1 MDGKRGFSRRQFVGG
16 AAAAI
21 GYMGLKP
28 TAELYAEDRF
38 PFRRRLDDEYD
49 ALAHLSSNE
58 NPYGP
63 SQKVMEAMEGAWKY
77 SMRYGYPDGDIQA
90 AIAEHHGVPED
101 HILMGAGSGEILRVV
116 GLTYMDPGS
125 KVIGV
130 EPSYSTVYR
139 HAAGLMAEAI
149 TLPLMEDH
157 RQSIPLMIQTTKT
170 HHREVGFVYLC
181 TPNNPT
187 GVSVTAAETKQLNDN
202 IPQDVPILIDEA
214 YHHFVEDP
222 AYETSVPYVL
232 DGRNV
237 IIARTFSKIYGM
249 AGLRLGYAIAR
260 PDIIRRMREYSTG
273 TINALVKHGAAAALK
288 DPEAEKWIFDTT
300 LRLRKKAVADV
311 EAMGFEVLPS
321 ETNFFLMHTG
331 RPAAEVRNAFREKG
345 VAVGRDFP
353 PMLDWL
359 RVSIGTEEE
368 MERFMT
374 GLKEIF

>member
-1 MDGKRGFSRRQFVGG
+1 MDSKRGFSRRQFVGG

-28 TAELYAEDRF
+28 TAELYAEERF

-63 SQKVMEAMEGAWKY
+63 SQSVMEAMEGAWKY
-77 SMRYGYPDGDIQA
+77 SMRYGYPDGDIQS
-90 AIAEHHGVPED
+90 AIAQHHGVPED

-157 RQSIPLMIQTTKT
+157 RQSIPLMIETTKT

-187 GVSVTAAETKQLNDN
+187 GISVTAAETKQLIDN

-232 DGRNV
+232 EGRNV

-260 PDIIRRMREYSTG
+260 PDIIRRMRDYSTG
-273 TINALVKHGAAAALK
+273 TVNALVKHGGAAALR
-288 DPEAEKWIFDTT
+288 DHEAEKWVRDTT
-300 LRLRKKAVADV
+300 LRLRKETVAQV
-311 EAMGFEVLPS
+311 EAMGFEVMPS
-321 ETNFFLMHTG
+321 ETNFFMMNAG
-331 RPAAEVRNAFREKG
+331 RPVAEVRNAFREKG
-345 VAVGRDFP
+345 VSVGRDFP

-374 GLKEIF
+374 GLKEIY